1 MVSMTLM
8 AYLIASLPANQT
20 TTRIEGAHDI
30 SRHIAKPLA
39 AKRNALPSTIL
50 DSTAE
55 APFLGVS
62 SPPRKFMLAT
72 SLGRQSQIFFNDGLP
87 TLTASTPLAQFEL
100 NRGGKDGSAPDWQ
113 PTSFSV
119 LFFIPSIK
127 PLPKFYSVIPQDF
140 H

>member
-30 SRHIAKPLA
+30 SRDIAKPPA

-62 SPPRKFMLAT
+62 TPP
-72 SLGRQSQIFFNDGLP
+72 S
-87 TLTASTPLAQFEL
+87 
-100 NRGGKDGSAPDWQ
+100 
-113 PTSFSV
+113 
-119 LFFIPSIK
+119 
-127 PLPKFYSVIPQDF
+127 
-140 H
+140 